1 MRGEEELRTIGLA
14 RSGDRDAFGSL
25 VRRYSRRVNAIA
37 YQIVGNSEDAKDIA
51 QDVFVRIHGA
61 LSKFD
66 PGRGFSSWLYRVTVN
81 LAIDRKRKDGRRSF
95 APIDGGGGGYE
106 VEDRSALPDAHTE
119 HGEFKGAV
127 GRLTACLTDKQRRVF
142 VLRDLQGFSVGE
154 ISEILGCR
162 TSTVRVHLAR
172 ARNRMREA
180 LADLYPEYAGGEKH
194 EMQEG

>member
-1 MRGEEELRTIGLA
+1 MTREGEELGTVELA

-25 VRRYSRRVNAIA
+25 VRRYSRRVHSIA

-61 LSKFD
+61 LSGFD

-81 LAIDRKRKDGRRSF
+81 MSIDRRRKEKRRSF
-95 APIDGGGGGYE
+95 TPIDGNDGGYE
-106 VEDRSALPDAHTE
+106 VEDCTALPDAHAE
-119 HGEFKGAV
+119 RSEFKGAV
-127 GRLTACLTDKQRRVF
+127 GRLTAGLPNKQRRVF

-154 ISEILGCR
+154 ISKILGCR
-162 TSTVRVHLAR
+162 SSTVRVHLAR

-180 LADLYPEYAGGEKH
+180 LADLYPEYAGGE
-194 EMQEG
+194 MT